1 MQIMSDC
8 IAQELADKLKKFTN
22 IPETSKLEKDV
33 INVRKNDLPRI
44 IELLEKLAEANKNS
58 ESKKDIDTKKVTR
71 EEAMDVLNTPK
82 SGMFDDSENDIS
94 SVISNANDIIDN
106 TKKC

>member
-1 MQIMSDC
+1 MSDC
-8 IAQELADKLKKFTN
+8 IAQELADKLKKFTD
-22 IPETSKLEKDV
+22 IPKTSKLEEEV

-58 ESKKDIDTKKVTR
+58 ESKKDIDAKKVTR
-71 EEAMDVLNTPK
+71 EEAMDVLNKPK

-94 SVISNANDIIDN
+94 NVISNANDIIDN

>member
-1 MQIMSDC
+1 MSDC

-22 IPETSKLEKDV
+22 IPETSKLGEGV

-58 ESKKDIDTKKVTR
+58 ESKKDIDTKKVSR
-71 EEAMDVLNTPK
+71 EEAIDVLNMPK

-94 SVISNANDIIDN
+94 NVISNANDIIDN